1 MVVLRM
7 SRQGSK
13 KRPFY
18 RIVAADKRRAR
29 DGRFIDLIGT
39 FDPRTKAFA
48 YDAERYEHWVKVGAQ
63 PSETLAS
70 LVRRFKA
77 GAAARQDRQGLIV
90 TRTDDGAALDIAD
103 LVRYIAKGLVDK
115 PDEVHVALVEE
126 RQASV
131 YELEV
136 AESDLGKIIGR
147 GGKTARALRTLVT
160 QVAPRSKKR
169 ILVEILE

>member
-29 DGRFIDLIGT
+29 DGRFIELIGT

-48 YDAERYEHWVKVGAQ
+48 VDADRYAHWVKVGAQ

-70 LVRRFKA
+70 LVRRQQRATAAKA
-77 GAAARQDRQGLIV
+77 
-90 TRTDDGAALDIAD
+90 
-103 LVRYIAKGLVDK
+103 
-115 PDEVHVALVEE
+115 
-126 RQASV
+126 
-131 YELEV
+131 
-136 AESDLGKIIGR
+136 
-147 GGKTARALRTLVT
+147 
-160 QVAPRSKKR
+160 
-169 ILVEILE
+169 

>member
-18 RIVAADKRRAR
+18 RIVAADKRAAR

-48 YDAERYEHWVKVGAQ
+48 LDAERYAHWVKVGAQ

-70 LVRRFKA
+70 LVRRHK
-77 GAAARQDRQGLIV
+77 AAA
-90 TRTDDGAALDIAD
+90 AAKA
-103 LVRYIAKGLVDK
+103 
-115 PDEVHVALVEE
+115 
-126 RQASV
+126 
-131 YELEV
+131 
-136 AESDLGKIIGR
+136 
-147 GGKTARALRTLVT
+147 
-160 QVAPRSKKR
+160 
-169 ILVEILE
+169 